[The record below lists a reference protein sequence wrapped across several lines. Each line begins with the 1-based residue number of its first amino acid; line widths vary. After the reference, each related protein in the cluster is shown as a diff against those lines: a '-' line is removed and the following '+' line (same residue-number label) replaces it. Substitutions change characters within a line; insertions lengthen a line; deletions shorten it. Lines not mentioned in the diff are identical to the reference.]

1 PRSWAAGCQTW
12 GEAWRT
18 ACRRPHAACSRTG
31 RRRCGRGCWQ
41 RRTPPRTLGSRRR
54 RASWRAGWTGSSR
67 RSTGAGASWSRRG
80 RPEQGLDRR
89 WGELEQGALREARHA
104 CELGRRA
111 AQQGDRLLHG
121 EEETAAALREVAL
134 VRRAHEGRL
143 DELGRRAEDAERQLA
158 SLGEAAVAQREASAG
173 LREQLREQLR
183 EELGA
188 AARETS
194 LLGDAL
200 GAERAKAAALE
211 ERLEAHLGAVE
222 AQLRAELQERHLRLQ
237 RSVSRQLDDMSR
249 AMTVGGCEDS
259 WQRAGLRFVGQASA
273 CDRNSRALICSEA
286 RDARNMQASGAGAGA
301 GTSQQ

>member
-1 PRSWAAGCQTW
+1 AQELGRRLPDVGRSVADGLQETARRLLEDGEAALRAGLLAEADAAADARVQAAAGQLEGRLDRELQALDRRW
-12 GEAWRT
+12 GE
-18 ACRRPHAACSRTG
+18 
-31 RRRCGRGCWQ
+31 
-41 RRTPPRTLGSRRR
+41 L
-54 RASWRAGWTGSSR
+54 
-67 RSTGAGASWSRRG
+67 
-80 RPEQGLDRR
+80 EQGLDRR

-259 WQRAGLRFVGQASA
+259 WQGGSSLRWPG
-273 CDRNSRALICSEA
+273 
-286 RDARNMQASGAGAGA
+286 
-301 GTSQQ
+301 